1 MLFTVSLEE
10 TGNKQ
15 LTSNWKEFHRVFSI
29 VEKKQRAERVMDVI
43 FYQLVIDSLSGKV
56 MFEQSFEKG
65 EGMNHRDI
73 WWMNIVGRRNS
84 KYKDPEVEQA
94 IPVGWIEM
102 RKGEKGRRQV
112 KKI

>member
-1 MLFTVSLEE
+1 
-10 TGNKQ
+10 
-15 LTSNWKEFHRVFSI
+15 
-29 VEKKQRAERVMDVI
+29 
-43 FYQLVIDSLSGKV
+43 
-56 MFEQSFEKG
+56 
-65 EGMNHRDI
+65 
-73 WWMNIVGRRNS
+73 MNIVGRRNS